1 MSKLEP
7 RTYTLKNGQTLL
19 LREAAPD
26 DAPKVL
32 AFLNRVGG
40 ESDNLL
46 FGENGFPMPLE
57 REQAFLELQQKAEKS
72 IMLAGFVGEELVSIS
87 SVNVLTTRERAAHR
101 AGVAISVGKAYWNQG
116 VGRRAMETLI
126 DFAKDCGLEV
136 LQLEVRSDN
145 APAIALYEKVGFE
158 KMGLC
163 KNFMKVHG
171 NSYDAWYMN
180 LSLKDD
186 TVVCP
191 VEEEEL
197 DLCLSVIRKAFAT
210 VAEEFGLTRE
220 NCPTHT
226 SFLPRQALQQAWIE
240 HQIMGCLKQ
249 QGKLVG
255 YVALKQDDE
264 TVFELKHL
272 AVLPECRRQGFG
284 EKLVQWAENQAIQRG
299 GVLLRASIIEES
311 ATLKQWYCK
320 FGFRETETRRFPH
333 LPFLVGYLE
342 KPLK

>member
-46 FGENGFPMPLE
+46 FGENAFTLTEEQERAVLE
-57 REQAFLELQQKAEKS
+57 RQQKAEKS

-180 LSLKDD
+180 L
-186 TVVCP
+186 
-191 VEEEEL
+191 
-197 DLCLSVIRKAFAT
+197 
-210 VAEEFGLTRE
+210 
-220 NCPTHT
+220 
-226 SFLPRQALQQAWIE
+226 
-240 HQIMGCLKQ
+240 
-249 QGKLVG
+249 
-255 YVALKQDDE
+255 
-264 TVFELKHL
+264 
-272 AVLPECRRQGFG
+272 
-284 EKLVQWAENQAIQRG
+284 
-299 GVLLRASIIEES
+299 
-311 ATLKQWYCK
+311 
-320 FGFRETETRRFPH
+320 
-333 LPFLVGYLE
+333 YL
-342 KPLK
+342 

>member
-26 DAPKVL
+26 DASKVL
-32 AFLNRVGG
+32 AYLNRVGG

-46 FGENGFPMPLE
+46 FGKNAFTLTEEQESAVLE
-57 REQAFLELQQKAEKS
+57 RQQKAEKS
-72 IMLAGFVGEELVSIS
+72 IMLAGFVGEEVVPIS
-87 SVNVLTTRERAAHR
+87 SVNALTARERVAHR

-145 APAIALYEKVGFE
+145 APAIALYEKMGFE
-158 KMGLC
+158 KMGLY
-163 KNFMKVHG
+163 KNFMKVNGH
-171 NSYDAWYMN
+171 SYDAWYMN

-186 TVVCP
+186 TVIRP
-191 VEEEEL
+191 MEEKEL
-197 DLCLSVIRKAFAT
+197 DSCLSIIHESFAT

-226 SFLPRQALQQAWIE
+226 SFLPRQALQQAWSE
-240 HQIMGCLKQ
+240 QQVMGCLERQ
-249 QGKLVG
+249 STLVG
-255 YVALKQDDE
+255 FVSLKEEDE
-264 TVFELKHL
+264 NVFELKHL
-272 AVLPECRRQGFG
+272 AVLPECRGQGYG

-311 ATLKQWYCK
+311 TTLKQWYCK
-320 FGFRETETRRFPH
+320 FGFRETGTRRFSH